1 MRIHHGTVS
10 ERILAIG
17 IPLFFKINE
26 TLKNKTEPFSNY
38 TLGGAS
44 GDYPCAQNNVLVQ
57 DTYPITGING
67 VSDESG
73 SKMWWRYP
81 IFEVGS
87 FKQMTNNIRYPY
99 NPDDA
104 RCTAADFCY
113 ALYKNKKIGSNIV
126 TPLPPVDPNSGT
138 RVGYFATSDNLT
150 MPFKTEVPNVLY

>member
-1 MRIHHGTVS
+1 MKDSIFL
-10 ERILAIG
+10 ILILVLALVPPIYSKMTES
-17 IPLFFKINE
+17 F
-26 TLKNKTEPFSNY
+26 KNKNKKEGF

-44 GDYPCAQNNVLVQ
+44 GDYPCAQDTVLVQ
-57 DTYPITGING
+57 DTYPITGINS

-87 FKQMTNNIRYPY
+87 FKQMTNNIRYPD

-113 ALYKNKKIGSNIV
+113 ALYKDKNLGSNIV
-126 TPLPPVDPNSGT
+126 EPLPPINPNSGT
-138 RVGYFATSDNLT
+138 RVGYFATDENLL
-150 MPFKTEVPNVLY
+150 PFRTDVPNILY